1 MEIFTTEGILAL
13 LSILMIDIVLSGDN
27 AIVIALASRNLPK
40 EQQKKAIFWGT
51 GGAIL
56 VRVILTIFVLFL
68 LEIPYLQLIGGI
80 LLLWIA
86 YKLLTDDKH
95 EDDVSTIKGSRSL
108 GVAIRTIIFA
118 DIVMSLDNVIAV
130 AGAAKGH
137 VPLIIIG
144 IAISIPIMV
153 WGSQLILRIMER
165 YPVIL
170 YIGVAILAWTGADMI
185 LKDEKVHGW
194 VGASLDLLEWVLP
207 IASVVLILLIG
218 YIQKKRHMRSA

>member
-1 MEIFTTEGILAL
+1 MEIFTLEGITAL

-40 EQQKKAIFWGT
+40 DQQKKAIFWGT

-56 VRVILTIFVLFL
+56 VRVLLTVFVLFL
-68 LEIPYLQLIGGI
+68 LEIPFLQLIGGI

-86 YKLLTDDKH
+86 YKLLADDKDAH
-95 EDDVSTIKGSRSL
+95 VSTVKGSKSL
-108 GVAIRTIIFA
+108 SAAIQTIIFA

-153 WGSQLILRIMER
+153 WGSQLILRVMER
-165 YPVIL
+165 YPIIL
-170 YIGVAILAWTGADMI
+170 YIGVAILAWTGGDMI
-185 LKDEKVHGW
+185 LKDKKVQEW
-194 VGASLDLLEWVLP
+194 LAPSLDILEWVLP

-218 YIQKKRHMRSA
+218 YISKKRHIRSA

>member
-1 MEIFTTEGILAL
+1 MEIFTVEGIIAL

-40 EQQKKAIFWGT
+40 DQQKKAIFWGT
-51 GGAIL
+51 GGAIV

-68 LEIPYLQLIGGI
+68 LKIPFLQLVGGI

-86 YKLLTDDKH
+86 YKLLADDKDEH
-95 EDDVSTIKGSRSL
+95 VSAVKSTNTLAAAIK
-108 GVAIRTIIFA
+108 TIIFA

-165 YPVIL
+165 YPIVL
-170 YIGVAILAWTGADMI
+170 YIGVAILAWTGGDMI
-185 LKDEKVHGW
+185 LKDKKVREW
-194 VGASLDLLEWVLP
+194 VAPSVDLLEWVLP
-207 IASVVLILLIG
+207 IASVILILLIG
-218 YIQKKRHMRSA
+218 YFSKKRHIRSA

>member
-1 MEIFTTEGILAL
+1 MEIFTLEGMTAL

-51 GGAIL
+51 AGAIL
-56 VRVILTIFVLFL
+56 IRVILTIFVLFL
-68 LEIPYLQLIGGI
+68 LKVPFLQLIGGI

-86 YKLLTDDKH
+86 YKLLADDKDAH
-95 EDDVSTIKGSRSL
+95 ISSVKSSSNL
-108 GVAIRTIIFA
+108 AAAIRTIIFA
-118 DIVMSLDNVIAV
+118 DLVMSLDNVIAV

-153 WGSQLILRIMER
+153 WGSRLILRIMEK
-165 YPVIL
+165 YPIIL
-170 YIGVAILAWTGADMI
+170 YIGVAILAWTGGDMI
-185 LKDEKVHGW
+185 LKDQKVQEW
-194 VGASLDLLEWVLP
+194 LAPSLDILKWVLP
-207 IASVVLILLIG
+207 VASVILILLIG
-218 YIQKKRHMRSA
+218 YISKKRHIRSA

>member
-1 MEIFTTEGILAL
+1 MEIFTLEGLTAL

-56 VRVILTIFVLFL
+56 VRVVLTIFVLFL
-68 LEIPYLQLIGGI
+68 LKVPFLQLIGGI

-86 YKLLTDDKH
+86 YKLLADNKEEHVT
-95 EDDVSTIKGSRSL
+95 TIKSSKSL
-108 GVAIRTIIFA
+108 TSAIQTIIFA

-170 YIGVAILAWTGADMI
+170 YIGVAILAWTGGDMI
-185 LKDEKVHGW
+185 LKDAKVQTW
-194 VGASLDLLEWVLP
+194 LAPSMDVLKWALP
-207 IASVVLILLIG
+207 VAAVVIILLIG
-218 YIQKKRHMRSA
+218 YVNKKRHIRSA

>member
-1 MEIFTTEGILAL
+1 MEIFTLEGITAL

-40 EQQKKAIFWGT
+40 DQQKKAIFWGT

-56 VRVILTIFVLFL
+56 VRVLLTVFVLFL
-68 LEIPYLQLIGGI
+68 LEIPFLQLIGGI

-86 YKLLTDDKH
+86 YKLLTDDKDAH
-95 EDDVSTIKGSRSL
+95 VSTVKGSKSL
-108 GVAIRTIIFA
+108 SAAIQTIIFA

-165 YPVIL
+165 YPIIL
-170 YIGVAILAWTGADMI
+170 YIGVAILAWTGGDMI
-185 LKDEKVHGW
+185 LKDKKVQEW
-194 VGASLDLLEWVLP
+194 LAPSLDILEWVLP

-218 YIQKKRHMRSA
+218 YISKKRHIRSA